1 MVNTP
6 GIQLIIVEKL
16 HRICL
21 QPGDVVELL
30 IFQRKFLCKD
40 AIYKSTMTVIVD
52 ELVDISK
59 LTTLLLSWWTN
70 SFLGPW
76 LWIFVRHEHRWD
88 IFFFPRNHN
97 HRFSGLNWSWKL
109 YNQCSF
115 TPILDL
121 NCFFQH
127 AKLLGRLKCNTTNV

>member
-21 QPGDVVELL
+21 QTGDVVELL
-30 IFQRKFLCKD
+30 MLQRKFLCKG

-59 LTTLLLSWWTN
+59 LTTLLLS
-70 SFLGPW
+70 S
-76 LWIFVRHEHRWD
+76 
-88 IFFFPRNHN
+88 
-97 HRFSGLNWSWKL
+97 
-109 YNQCSF
+109 
-115 TPILDL
+115 
-121 NCFFQH
+121 
-127 AKLLGRLKCNTTNV
+127 